1 MALTLAEKIIA
12 RACQRDSVSPGEIV
26 TASLDLLMMHDSGG
40 PRRVASRLEQLGA
53 KVWDPEK
60 VVVVSDHF
68 VPATDLES
76 AEILAL
82 TRRWAQQQGVRHYDM
97 LGICHVVLQE
107 GGHVQPG
114 MFCVGGDSH
123 SPSGGA
129 YGAFM
134 IGVGATDI
142 TGALV
147 TGELWLKVPQTVR
160 VNWDGALSSGVSAKD
175 IMLFLCTTLGMGNE
189 NQVFEYG
196 GAAVRAMSMS
206 ERMVLC
212 NMSAEL
218 GAETGIVAADATT
231 LAALEAAGR
240 PFTGDVA
247 QWQSDPDATCL
258 AEHRLDAAALAPQ
271 VAAPHSPANSR
282 AVTEYEPTHIDQAY
296 IGACTGAKLSDLWM
310 AAQVLKGRKVA
321 SGTRLL
327 IAPASVAMTRQAAAD
342 GTLATLTEA
351 GAIMLPT
358 GCGACAGM
366 GAGML
371 AAGEVC
377 LSTTARNFKGRMG
390 SAQAQ
395 VYLASPYSVAAGAVK
410 GYICDP
416 RELLAETASW
426 PGPQNPD
433 PRSTS

>member
-1 MALTLAEKIIA
+1 MWGELGLALTLAEKIIA
-12 RACQRDSVSPGEIV
+12 RACHRDSVRPGEIV

-129 YGAFM
+129 FGAFM
-134 IGVGATDI
+134 MGVGSTDI
-142 TGALV
+142 TAALV
-147 TGELWLKVPQTVR
+147 TGEIWMRVPETVR
-160 VNWDGALSSGVSAKD
+160 VNWSGELSAGVSAKD
-175 IMLFLCTTLGMGNE
+175 IMLFLCATLGMGNE
-189 NQVFEYG
+189 NQSFEYG

-218 GAETGIVAADATT
+218 GAETGMVAADATT
-231 LAALEAAGR
+231 LAALVKAGR
-240 PFTGDVA
+240 PFAGDIGL
-247 QWQSDPDATCL
+247 WQSDEDATCL
-258 AEHRLDAAALAPQ
+258 AKHNYDAATLAPQ
-271 VAAPHSPANSR
+271 IAAPHSPAKSR
-282 AVTEYEPTHIDQAY
+282 PVTEYEPIHIDQGY
-296 IGACTGAKLSDLWM
+296 IGACTGAKLSDLHM
-310 AAQVLKGRKVA
+310 AAEVLKGRKIA
-321 SGTRLL
+321 NNTRLL
-327 IAPASVAMTRQAAAD
+327 IAPASVAMTRAAAAD
-342 GTLATLTEA
+342 GTLQILTEA

-366 GAGML
+366 GAGMY
-371 AAGEVC
+371 ADGEVG

-390 SAQAQ
+390 SSKAE
-395 VYLASPYSVAAGAVK
+395 VYLGSPYSVAAGAVK

-416 RELLAETASW
+416 RELLAES
-426 PGPQNPD
+426 P
-433 PRSTS
+433 

>member
-1 MALTLAEKIIA
+1 MWGELGLALTLAEKIIA
-12 RACQRDSVSPGEIV
+12 RACHRDSVRPGEIV

-134 IGVGATDI
+134 MGVGATDI
-142 TGALV
+142 TAALV

-160 VNWDGALSSGVSAKD
+160 VNWDGALSPGVSAKD
-175 IMLFLCTTLGMGNE
+175 IMLFLCATLGMGNE
-189 NQVFEYG
+189 NQSFEYG

-218 GAETGIVAADATT
+218 GAETGMVAADATT
-231 LAALEAAGR
+231 LAALVKAGR
-240 PFTGDVA
+240 PFAGDIGL
-247 QWQSDPDATCL
+247 WQSDEDATCL
-258 AEHRLDAAALAPQ
+258 AKHNYDAATLAPQ
-271 VAAPHSPANSR
+271 IAAPHSPAKSR
-282 AVTEYEPTHIDQAY
+282 PVTEYEPIHIDQGY
-296 IGACTGAKLSDLWM
+296 IGACTGAKLSDLHM
-310 AAQVLKGRKVA
+310 AAEVLKGRKIA
-321 SGTRLL
+321 NNTRLL
-327 IAPASVAMTRQAAAD
+327 IAPASVAMTRAAAAD
-342 GTLATLTEA
+342 GTLQILTEA

-366 GAGML
+366 GAGMY
-371 AAGEVC
+371 ADGEVG

-390 SAQAQ
+390 SSKAE
-395 VYLASPYSVAAGAVK
+395 VYLGSPYSVAAGAVK

-416 RELLAETASW
+416 RELLAES
-426 PGPQNPD
+426 P
-433 PRSTS
+433 

>member
-1 MALTLAEKIIA
+1 MSLTLAEKIIA
-12 RACQRDSVSPGEIV
+12 HACHRDSVSPGEIV

-82 TRRWAQQQGVRHYDM
+82 TRRWAQQAGVRHYDM

-107 GGHVQPG
+107 GGHIKPG
-114 MFCVGGDSH
+114 MFCIGGDSH

-134 IGVGATDI
+134 MGVGATDI

-147 TGELWLKVPQTVR
+147 TGELWMKVPQTTR
-160 VNWDGALSSGVSAKD
+160 VNWDGALANGVSAKD
-175 IMLFLCTTLGMGNE
+175 IMLFLCATLGMGNAD
-189 NQVFEYG
+189 QVMEYG
-196 GAAVRAMSMS
+196 GSTVREMSMP

-212 NMSAEL
+212 NMAAEL
-218 GAETGIVAADATT
+218 GADTGIVAADATT
-231 LAALEAAGR
+231 LAALEESGQ
-240 PFTGDVA
+240 PFSGDIA
-247 QWQSDPDATCL
+247 RWQSDPDANCQ
-258 AEHRLDAAALAPQ
+258 AEHQYDAATLAPQ
-271 VAAPHSPANSR
+271 IAAPHSPANSR
-282 AVTEYEPTHIDQAY
+282 AVTEYEPIHIDQGY
-296 IGACTGAKLSDLWM
+296 IGACTGAKLSDLHM
-310 AAQVLKGRKVA
+310 AAEVLKGRKIA
-321 SGTRLL
+321 SNTRLL
-327 IAPASVAMTRQAAAD
+327 IAPASVAMTKAAAAD
-342 GTLATLTEA
+342 GTLEILTDA

-366 GAGML
+366 GAGMY
-371 AAGEVC
+371 AAGEVG
-377 LSTTARNFKGRMG
+377 LASTARNFKGRMG
-390 SAQAQ
+390 SAEAQ
-395 VYLASPYSVAAGAVK
+395 VYLGSPYSVAAGAVK

-416 RELLAETASW
+416 RELLAESA
-426 PGPQNPD
+426 
-433 PRSTS
+433 